1 MTKCFVDMAEIFNDS
16 VFLEPND
23 PTSFVTNEF
32 NMDKAMVY
40 VKKLNEEQKDVHVT
54 MTAVIAHAVGWG
66 LYKMRRDVGHLRFGT
81 FKADKSFGVT
91 VLVDKDGGADL
102 VPVTIWDAHKMTIF
116 DVAKALNAHV
126 QSAKKGKDEKH
137 NKATASADFLPTF
150 IIQVLS
156 FCVTY
161 IGVVVGIPMK
171 AFGIRK
177 ESFGHVVITNVGTL
191 GYNSAYPPI
200 CPAMHSMALICTG
213 KIEKRPIVVDDKVA
227 IANMMTLVATGDHRY
242 GDAAIFIP
250 FFKSVTGYIDDPAN
264 YDEKNFR
271 ETVHYTEAKAK

>member
-1 MTKCFVDMAEIFNDS
+1 
-16 VFLEPND
+16 
-23 PTSFVTNEF
+23 
-32 NMDKAMVY
+32 MDKAMAY

-54 MTAVIAHAVGWG
+54 LTHVIAHATAWG

-81 FKADKSFGVT
+81 FKADKSYGVT

-102 VPVTIWDAHKMTIF
+102 IPVTIWDAHKMTIF
-116 DVAKALNAHV
+116 DVAKALNARV
-126 QSAKKGKDEKH
+126 QGAKKGNDAKH
-137 NKATASADFLPTF
+137 NKATAAADVIPTYLA
-150 IIQVLS
+150 QVLS

-161 IGVVVGIPMK
+161 IGVVCGINMD

-200 CPAMHSMALICTG
+200 CPAMHSMALLCTG
-213 KIEKRPIVVDDKVA
+213 KIEKRPIVVNDKVE
-227 IANMMTLVATGDHRY
+227 IANMMTLVCTGDHRY

-250 FFKSVTGYIDDPAN
+250 FFKNVVAYTEDPEN
-264 YDEKNFR
+264 YDEKNYK
-271 ETVHYTEAKAK
+271 ENAHYSEAKDK